1 MDARGENIFC
11 CCWKTSLNGK
21 VIILQSF
28 RDCVS
33 STLININISFIIIII
48 ILLLSAATLHL
59 FLLLSYTQT
68 GTSGRWDW
76 VSVICFT
83 LSTDLVW
90 FAARSDPLALQ
101 WYASDLWH
109 FLAAVG
115 RLICDSLSPSC
126 YTRRTERGWALACG
140 VVSRSNCHHF
150 FSPRVKDDAGW

>member
-1 MDARGENIFC
+1 MDARGENIF
-11 CCWKTSLNGK
+11 WKSNHFAIVFHQHFKCMLRFYAH
-21 VIILQSF
+21 VHIYH
-28 RDCVS
+28 
-33 STLININISFIIIII
+33 
-48 ILLLSAATLHL
+48 LLLSLLLLLLSSAATLHL
-59 FLLLSYTQT
+59 FLLLNYTQT

-140 VVSRSNCHHF
+140 AVSRSNCHRF
-150 FSPRVKDDAGW
+150 FFPRVKDDAGW